1 MILSLGFPV
10 ESLQAMNIV
19 QEFSTELI
27 ILNYAIWVLTNLLEI
42 TFSNLKGSLYD
53 NPFRP

>member
-10 ESLQAMNIV
+10 ESLQAMNVV